1 MSVDF
6 KLDPY
11 GDLSIGT
18 IGLEQITGLLEVRQ
32 RVRIRVEK
40 QLGEWRYNTGSGVP
54 WFPFQDVNGI
64 LGSKNKSVATATIV
78 EVVAN
83 TDGVTGVKVVQS
95 RFDTVTRDLVLQLEI
110 TTVYGVTTETF
121 GG

>member
-1 MSVDF
+1 VSVDF
-6 KLDPY
+6 KLDQY
-11 GDLSIGT
+11 GDLAISSGSIN
-18 IGLEQITGLLEVRQ
+18 QITGLFEVRQ

-40 QLGEWRYNTGSGVP
+40 QLGEWRYNTGSGIP
-54 WFPFQDVNGI
+54 WFTFGDVNGI
-64 LGSKNKSVATATIV
+64 LGSKNKSVATAKIV

-95 RFDTVTRDLVLQLEI
+95 RFDTVTRELVVQLEI
-110 TTVYGVTTETF
+110 STVYGVTTDTF

>member
-6 KLDPY
+6 KLDQY
-11 GDLSIGT
+11 GDLAISSGSIS
-18 IGLEQITGLLEVRQ
+18 QITGLFEVRQ

-40 QLGEWRYNTGSGVP
+40 QLGEWRYNTGSGIP
-54 WFPFQDVNGI
+54 WFTFGDVNGI
-64 LGSKNKSVATATIV
+64 LGSKNKSVATAKIV
-78 EVVAN
+78 EVVSS

-95 RFDTVTRDLVLQLEI
+95 RFDTVTRELVVQLEI
-110 TTVYGVTTETF
+110 STVYGVTTDTF

>member
-6 KLDPY
+6 KLDQY
-11 GDLSIGT
+11 GDILIQDGAIAT
-18 IGLEQITGLLEVRQ
+18 ITGLLEVRQ

-40 QLGEWRYNTGSGVP
+40 QLGEWRYNTGSGIP
-54 WFPFQDVNGI
+54 WFTYGDVSGI
-64 LGSKNKSVATATIV
+64 LGSKNKSVATARIV
-78 EVVAN
+78 EVVAA

-95 RFDTVTRDLVLQLEI
+95 RFDTVTRELVVQLEI
-110 TTVYGVTTETF
+110 TTIYGVTTETF